1 MPLDASDV
9 IALVGALLVAVG
21 IYLQFGGAWV
31 VIFVGAV
38 LLITGL
44 LSALSRARRKHDG
57 ADQ

>member
-21 IYLQFGGAWV
+21 IYLQFGGAWA

>member
-21 IYLQFGGAWV
+21 IYLQFGGAWA
-31 VIFVGAV
+31 VIFVGMV